1 MVNLKKY
8 NVVSKLFVIF
18 LTFFFV
24 VSCSK
29 QNYYVT
35 KIEGK
40 RIPIT
45 EKEYQVPEIENFIKP
60 YREHINKDLDSVLAY
75 CPQTLDKSSGKWQ
88 TTIGNLMADVT
99 LMRGNLVFQAREKK
113 NIDICLLN
121 SGGIRSIL
129 PKGNVTARNAF
140 EIMPF
145 ENSLVII
152 ALKGE
157 QILEMVDYFIAE
169 KKPHPL
175 AGITF
180 AIDKDNV
187 AKNIL
192 VQGKPIQKETIYY
205 VGTNDYL
212 SNGGDNMDFFKK
224 GIHTVEANSTFVR
237 KGSNTSPT
245 TEKIPYSKQNVET
258 VISIENSS
266 RNSIEHTLESVLD
279 FINNRHKDLP
289 SKYKVFKEIFVV
301 CWAGNKK

>member
-8 NVVSKLFVIF
+8 NVVLKLFVIF

-99 LMRGNLVFQAREKK
+99 LMRGNLVFQAREKM

-224 GIHTVEANSTFVR
+224 GVQKFDMDYKLRNILIDYFKEVDTIPVINDVRITVE
-237 KGSNTSPT
+237 
-245 TEKIPYSKQNVET
+245 
-258 VISIENSS
+258 
-266 RNSIEHTLESVLD
+266 
-279 FINNRHKDLP
+279 
-289 SKYKVFKEIFVV
+289 
-301 CWAGNKK
+301 